1 MQTLKLAKL
10 VQIKIDTAISEAINE
25 GSHVPGLHERVE
37 PHAGA
42 RQEIIRRSQI
52 SHLIPFYVYGAPGS
66 VKAGVIKA

>member
-1 MQTLKLAKL
+1 MKARMSRACMRGWSLMRGPRL
-10 VQIKIDTAISEAINE
+10 S
-25 GSHVPGLHERVE
+25 P
-37 PHAGA
+37 A

>member
-1 MQTLKLAKL
+1 MRGPRL
-10 VQIKIDTAISEAINE
+10 S
-25 GSHVPGLHERVE
+25 P
-37 PHAGA
+37 A